1 MDESS
6 DVEEKIFCFEVR
18 WKSKVITLAIF
29 EKNWNWKRVCG
40 KEENS
45 MTRNDKI
52 IFVLFKKKKKYLKNK
67 EE

>member
-29 EKNWNWKRVCG
+29 EKKLKRVYG

-52 IFVLFKKKKKYLKNK
+52 IFVLFQKKKEVFKK
-67 EE
+67 